1 MDVDIAAYCARI
13 GVSGP
18 LPPTAA
24 TLRRLHHAH
33 MLAVPFENLDIHW
46 GRPIV
51 LEEARLFEKL
61 VTQGRGGFCYEQ
73 NGLFAMVLR
82 ALGFTVDLLEAR
94 VGAKP
99 WEDSLPWDHMT
110 LQVTLKER
118 WLADVGFGDGFREP
132 LLLDESGPQ
141 AHADGVWRVEH
152 DGCEGLH
159 SSRTAAGDW
168 KPEYRFRLL
177 PRKLADFTPGCEH
190 HQHSPESHFTQKR
203 VCSLATET
211 GRITLSDLCLIE
223 TEGFPSRT
231 PAASTES
238 GNVRR
243 RERDLADEA
252 EFLQLLRER
261 FGIEKI

>member
-1 MDVDIAAYCARI
+1 MDVDIAAYGARI

-61 VTQGRGGFCYEQ
+61 VTKGRGGFCYEQ

-94 VGAKP
+94 VGEKP
-99 WEDSLPWDHMT
+99 WEDSLPWDHLT

-132 LLLDESGPQ
+132 LLLDEAEPQ
-141 AHADGVWRVEH
+141 AHADGVWRVQH

-159 SSRTAAGDW
+159 SSLRAAGNW
-168 KPEYRFRLL
+168 KTEYRFRLR

-231 PAASTES
+231 PGASTES
-238 GNVRR
+238 GKVRR

>member
-1 MDVDIAAYCARI
+1 MKIDIAAYCARI

-18 LPPTAA
+18 LPPTVA

-61 VTQGRGGFCYEQ
+61 VVQRRGGFCYEQ
-73 NGLFAMVLR
+73 NGLFAAVLR
-82 ALGFTVDLLEAR
+82 ELGFTVDLLEAR

-110 LQVTLKER
+110 LQVTLKKR

-132 LLLDESGPQ
+132 LLLDEAGPQ
-141 AHADGVWRVEH
+141 TRKDGVWRVQH
-152 DGCEGLH
+152 DGREGLH

-168 KPEYRFRLL
+168 KPEYRFRLR
-177 PRKLADFTPGCEH
+177 PRRLADFTPGCEH
-190 HQHSPESHFTQKR
+190 HQHSPESHFTRKR
-203 VCSLATET
+203 VCSRATET
-211 GRITLSDLCLIE
+211 GRITLSDLCLID

-231 PAASTES
+231 PAASTEP
-238 GNVRR
+238 GMVRR
-243 RERDLADEA
+243 RERDLADDT
-252 EFLQLLRER
+252 EFLRLLRER
-261 FGIEKI
+261 FGIVP